1 MISFRGFCPGRRF
14 RTARRWSNGV
24 LRQIAPLFEGDVL
37 NVSGWLDEDK
47 EGGLYQDY
55 FSKARSYSITNY
67 GGFRGESPQ
76 TVLHLELEAD
86 LPVALAG
93 CADVVFNHT
102 TLEHVFN
109 VQKAAETLARV
120 TRDIV
125 IGVVPAAQEEHSSD
139 SYGDYWRFMS
149 VGLRRLFECQG
160 LQTLLLISLPIRDC
174 AIHHFLWPVAIRN
187 AGVDTFQL
195 LAA

>member
-1 MISFRGFCPGRRF
+1 
-14 RTARRWSNGV
+14 
-24 LRQIAPLFEGDVL
+24 LRQIAPLFEGDAL

-109 VQKAAETLARV
+109 V
-120 TRDIV
+120 
-125 IGVVPAAQEEHSSD
+125 
-139 SYGDYWRFMS
+139 
-149 VGLRRLFECQG
+149 
-160 LQTLLLISLPIRDC
+160 
-174 AIHHFLWPVAIRN
+174 
-187 AGVDTFQL
+187 
-195 LAA
+195 